1 MKLSRIFIIESWMYV
16 EAYEMAAAFHQVFD
30 DRKPKEPTPFMLQ
43 EAIFRQG
50 FKLEEL
56 IELLHVTADGDN
68 QAFEE
73 ACLAM
78 HQVIEQTKE
87 KILKKEA
94 TQKVSVQTASKEVNA
109 TDNLTILTQ
118 QVDALVDLLYFTYGS
133 FVLLGVDPKPI
144 LEIVHQANL
153 GKLFPDGKPHYDPVT
168 HKVLK
173 PADWAQRYAPEP
185 KILAE
190 LKRQIA
196 LAQEKQQSDL
206 LQ

>member
-1 MKLSRIFIIESWMYV
+1 MQP
-16 EAYEMAAAFHQVFD
+16 YEMAATFHQIFD
-30 DRKPKEPTPFMLQ
+30 DRQPKIPTPFTLQ

-56 IELLHVTADGDN
+56 IELLHVTAGDDQ
-68 QAFEE
+68 QAFDQ

-87 KILKKEA
+87 KILKKAA

-109 TDNLTILTQ
+109 TDDLTILTQ

-133 FVLLGVDPKPI
+133 FVLLGVDPKPM

-153 GKLFPDGKPHYDPVT
+153 GKLFPDGKPHHDPVT
-168 HKVLK
+168 NKVLK